1 MRQFFLVP
9 LLFLLLVTGCKK
21 KDKTVPTELL
31 FISNKKYFNAFPDSL
46 ERQKFVKKNFKK
58 GFKVETFEIKNFEG
72 IERELE
78 SFFKSKN
85 NKECRYILFVE
96 PFLFPMII
104 NSSILSKFDLRV
116 VSYGLGGKPSSS
128 TLGLFHIYVSQE
140 KIFEEIKALLLSD
153 FKRTKKKSVILCD
166 EQNGL
171 SKGFKSWWENNVK
184 EKEQDIVDILTYKQ
198 SSVSKDLENAITEIP
213 DRTMFLFAGINNRS
227 INMIKREKIK
237 NKRIIELFTRYG
249 VGNECVSHYIDADYE
264 KMLKSGLKAKELD
277 DFILSTEKNVVN
289 FESEENLLKKKTN
302 KKIRIVRR
310 K

>member
-1 MRQFFLVP
+1 MRQFFLVL

-21 KDKTVPTELL
+21 KDKIVPTELL

-46 ERQKFVKKNFKK
+46 QRQKIAKKNFKK
-58 GFKVETFEIKNFEG
+58 GLKVSTFEIKNFEG
-72 IERELE
+72 VERDLE
-78 SFFKSKN
+78 AFFKSKN

-140 KIFEEIKALLLSD
+140 KIFEEIKSLVLAD
-153 FKRTKKKSVILCD
+153 FKRTKKKPVILSD

-184 EKEQDIVDILTYKQ
+184 EQDVVEILTYKQ
-198 SSVSKDLENAITEIP
+198 SSASKDLENAITENP
-213 DRTMFLFAGINNRS
+213 NRTVFLFAGINNRS
-227 INMIKREKIK
+227 INMVKREKIK
-237 NKRIIELFTRYG
+237 NKRIVELFTGYG
-249 VGNECVSHYIDADYE
+249 LGNECISHYIDADYG

-277 DFILSTEKNVVN
+277 DFILSSDKNVIN
-289 FESEENLLKKKTN
+289 FESKEIVLKKKVS
-302 KKIRIVRR
+302 KKKKIVRR